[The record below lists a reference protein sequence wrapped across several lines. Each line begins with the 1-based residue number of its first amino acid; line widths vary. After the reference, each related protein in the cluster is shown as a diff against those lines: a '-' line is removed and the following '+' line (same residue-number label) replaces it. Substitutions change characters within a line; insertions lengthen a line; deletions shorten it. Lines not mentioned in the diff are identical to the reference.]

1 MKVKLFEESASE
13 FLENDIND
21 FLEKEGPVT
30 IETIKYQVT
39 PWDMGNS
46 GLVFSALM
54 IYEKYDR
61 DEINYEFKDVID
73 E

>member
-1 MKVKLFEESASE
+1 MKVKLFEESASKY
-13 FLENDIND
+13 LEDAIND
-21 FLEKEGPVT
+21 FFEKEGPLT
-30 IETIKYQVT
+30 IEKIKYQVT
-39 PWDMGNS
+39 PWDMGDS

-61 DEINYEFKDVID
+61 DEMNYEFKDVID